1 MAQGTDMHEE
11 KVYKNFICLRR
22 LLELRNFTRNFFT
35 QKWHLFIEKEQP
47 PALPPKKVYSVKIL
61 YRQKENKRTTVIK
74 IGERKNREDICGCIS
89 MLHTQIFLTDLCT
102 FNQTLLISVSLEL
115 SILKQQLEF
124 LQTRNFIFNRLVFAP
139 ITTKFLNAIWMLK
152 VRLSLKY
159 SLFMTS

>member
-22 LLELRNFTRNFFT
+22 LLELRNFTRNCFT

-102 FNQTLLISVSLEL
+102 FNQCKLGIEHTETATRISSNKKFH
-115 SILKQQLEF
+115 IQQAGICTNHNKISECDLDA
-124 LQTRNFIFNRLVFAP
+124 QGKTQP
-139 ITTKFLNAIWMLK
+139 
-152 VRLSLKY
+152 
-159 SLFMTS
+159 